1 MNTNFIRRTNTKL
14 NDILE
19 NPRIQRI
26 LYVIALLIW
35 IWINSDISN
44 YNSMSSIGITYFWIT
59 LIPSVLLIIQIF
71 FNTFWGWVIIYL
83 LIAIFAILSLV
94 EPLIFYIDN
103 IGTEKRLSLD
113 AKDALVFLLFYS
125 IIFIVLWIIS
135 KIKPTKSNY
144 TN

>member
-1 MNTNFIRRTNTKL
+1 MNLLKKVNLKL
-14 NDILE
+14 NEILE

-35 IWINSDISN
+35 IWLFFDIYD
-44 YNSMSSIGITYFWIT
+44 YNSMSSIGISYFWLV

-83 LIAIFAILSLV
+83 LMTFFAILSLV
-94 EPLIFYIDN
+94 EPFKFYIDN
-103 IGTEKRLSLD
+103 IGTEKRVSLD
-113 AKDALVFLLFYS
+113 AMDALVFLFFYS
-125 IIFIVLWIIS
+125 IVFIVFWIVS
-135 KIKPTKSNY
+135 KIKPKKINY